1 VPFAAPRLSRAE
13 SDDAL
18 VRRGRALAW
27 ALGNAALLRVPAS
40 ARATLLDSLRQA
52 QARPSGTLAMVFN
65 ATRGKLDEAELD
77 LLHRQARRMLADIAA
92 DSPQRPWLDALEA
105 AQADWQLPIALDT
118 DELLVIPRLSAM
130 ARLGDFVS
138 EVERTGTFEWVV
150 RPASRLPTP

>member
-1 VPFAAPRLSRAE
+1 
-13 SDDAL
+13 
-18 VRRGRALAW
+18 
-27 ALGNAALLRVPAS
+27 
-40 ARATLLDSLRQA
+40 
-52 QARPSGTLAMVFN
+52 MVFN

-105 AQADWQLPIALDT
+105 AQADWQLPIALET